1 MNNEET
7 MAKQNGALSSQTANP
22 ASDARQGYGDAELQ
36 ELHAVLHEIL
46 GEIIRVCDVLHIP
59 YFINGGTVIG
69 AKFFDDILPW
79 DDDIDLGM
87 RREHYERFL
96 REAPAVL
103 GKDYFLQWFGTDP
116 NTPFYFAKVRKN
128 NTLFMEEVC
137 RNINMHQGIY
147 VDIFPY
153 DKVPDNLFLRRVQR
167 KAALML
173 NTCFV
178 CKEIWPYKYFGHCD
192 ISRPWKEGR
201 GRVLLKRLIV
211 TLFSKRRIFS
221 WFQWVETLCDKGNSK
236 NYGLLLINNELIP
249 ASEIDHTRPVRFGP
263 RMVQVMPD
271 MDTYLF
277 LHYGHVE
284 KYPPAEKRVSHR
296 PMKLLFH
303 TK

>member
-1 MNNEET
+1 MT
-7 MAKQNGALSSQTANP
+7 GQQNTTAAGHDSGAP
-22 ASDARQGYGDAELQ
+22 AATQGYGEAELQ

-46 GEIIRVCDVLHIP
+46 GEIIRVCGVLHIP

-69 AKFFDDILPW
+69 AKFFEDILPW

-103 GKDYFLQWFGTDP
+103 GKDYFLQWYGTDP

-128 NTLFMEEVC
+128 GTLFLEEVC
-137 RNINMHQGIY
+137 RNISMHQGIY

-153 DKVPDNLFLRRVQR
+153 DKVPDNRLLRSLQR
-167 KAALML
+167 KAAVML

-178 CKEIWPYKYFGHCD
+178 CKEVWPYRHFGHCG
-192 ISRPWKEGR
+192 ISRPWRENR
-201 GRVLLKRLIV
+201 ARVLLKRIIV
-211 TLFSKRRIFS
+211 TLFSKRRIFA
-221 WFQWVETLCDKGNSK
+221 WFQRVETLCDKGGSRY
-236 NYGLLLINNELIP
+236 YGLLLIRNELIP
-249 ASEIDHTRPVRFGP
+249 AADIDHTRPVRLGP
-263 RMVQVMPD
+263 RTVQAMAD
-271 MDTYLF
+271 MDTYLL

-296 PMKLLFH
+296 PMKLSFH
-303 TK
+303 TS